1 MSNLTIGKIVN
12 NSMTLVLNSTDQDR
26 FGEKIVTGYKFET
39 VLEST
44 AGDPMVPAGR
54 YKVIDSETEDN
65 TDGTIF
71 PTTFDYLIR
80 GATPPPLANLNTFEE
95 GKYYK
100 IINDPLVNGV
110 APATFEIF
118 GVIDHADFVA
128 GVAAGNIF
136 KAVFDSGGFA
146 MIPNNATAHEVF
158 LYPEGTEFELHSD
171 FSTLQ
176 VNAQGAFVVPNVFI
190 AEQNVNFIKRAYA
203 ISAREYNNVDYT
215 ITIPNET
222 SFPGKT
228 RCLAKIESLS
238 ANDIS
243 SYDTVAYVD
252 IPELAPQNSYV
263 KGKRVLG
270 VIADQAGGM
279 SNSMSVLDS
288 GTLCQTPFGKTL
300 SVKIF
305 DAATHKL
312 LGSDMAHSV
321 INTNNTTND
330 PPESINLVSMFPTTI
345 IIRLLFLTN
354 EDLTD
359 F

>member
-1 MSNLTIGKIVN
+1 M
-12 NSMTLVLNSTDQDR
+12 
-26 FGEKIVTGYKFET
+26 
-39 VLEST
+39 
-44 AGDPMVPAGR
+44 
-54 YKVIDSETEDN
+54 
-65 TDGTIF
+65 
-71 PTTFDYLIR
+71 
-80 GATPPPLANLNTFEE
+80 
-95 GKYYK
+95 
-100 IINDPLVNGV
+100 
-110 APATFEIF
+110 
-118 GVIDHADFVA
+118 
-128 GVAAGNIF
+128 
-136 KAVFDSGGFA
+136 
-146 MIPNNATAHEVF
+146 
-158 LYPEGTEFELHSD
+158 
-171 FSTLQ
+171 
-176 VNAQGAFVVPNVFI
+176 
-190 AEQNVNFIKRAYA
+190 
-203 ISAREYNNVDYT
+203 
-215 ITIPNET
+215 
-222 SFPGKT
+222 
-228 RCLAKIESLS
+228 AKIESLS

>member
-1 MSNLTIGKIVN
+1 MGKVF
-12 NSMTLVLNSTDQDR
+12 R
-26 FGEKIVTGYKFET
+26 
-39 VLEST
+39 
-44 AGDPMVPAGR
+44 
-54 YKVIDSETEDN
+54 
-65 TDGTIF
+65 
-71 PTTFDYLIR
+71 
-80 GATPPPLANLNTFEE
+80 
-95 GKYYK
+95 
-100 IINDPLVNGV
+100 
-110 APATFEIF
+110 
-118 GVIDHADFVA
+118 
-128 GVAAGNIF
+128 
-136 KAVFDSGGFA
+136 AVFDSGGFA
-146 MIPNNATAHEVF
+146 MIPNAATAHEVIF
-158 LYPEGTEFELHSD
+158 YPEGTEFELHSD

-176 VNAQGAFVVPNVFI
+176 VNAGGALIVPNVLI
-190 AEQNVNFIKRAYA
+190 AAQDINFIKKAYA

-252 IPELAPQNSYV
+252 IPELAPQNAYV
-263 KGKRVLG
+263 KGKRVFG
-270 VIADQAGGM
+270 VLADQAGGM
-279 SNSMSVLDS
+279 SNSTSLLDS

-321 INTNNTTND
+321 IIDTNTSLAR
-330 PPESINLVSMFPTTI
+330 SINLVSMFPTTI
-345 IIRLLFLTN
+345 VIRLLFLTN
-354 EDLTD
+354 EDLKD

>member
-1 MSNLTIGKIVN
+1 M
-12 NSMTLVLNSTDQDR
+12 
-26 FGEKIVTGYKFET
+26 
-39 VLEST
+39 
-44 AGDPMVPAGR
+44 
-54 YKVIDSETEDN
+54 
-65 TDGTIF
+65 
-71 PTTFDYLIR
+71 
-80 GATPPPLANLNTFEE
+80 
-95 GKYYK
+95 
-100 IINDPLVNGV
+100 
-110 APATFEIF
+110 
-118 GVIDHADFVA
+118 
-128 GVAAGNIF
+128 
-136 KAVFDSGGFA
+136 
-146 MIPNNATAHEVF
+146 
-158 LYPEGTEFELHSD
+158 
-171 FSTLQ
+171 
-176 VNAQGAFVVPNVFI
+176 
-190 AEQNVNFIKRAYA
+190 
-203 ISAREYNNVDYT
+203 
-215 ITIPNET
+215 
-222 SFPGKT
+222 
-228 RCLAKIESLS
+228 AKIESLS

-321 INTNNTTND
+321 INADNINT
-330 PPESINLVSMFPTTI
+330 PQEHINLVSMFPTTI